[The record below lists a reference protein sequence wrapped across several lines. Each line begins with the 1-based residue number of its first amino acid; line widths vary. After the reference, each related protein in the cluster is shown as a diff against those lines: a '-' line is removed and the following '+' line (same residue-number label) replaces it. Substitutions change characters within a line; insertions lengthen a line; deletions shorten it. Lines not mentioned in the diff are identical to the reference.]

1 MMSEN
6 VICRAKLEAAQHKKG
21 TRIGL
26 ILFVIIAVIGLIFAN
41 VICDGEVEFSYY
53 VTEYNR
59 SGHFFATYAETLTDI
74 CTEDHE
80 YESRFGYVV
89 HYDAGDVIEV
99 EKRDTDWFLF
109 WLSTLVEIGVFLVL
123 LSPKMIA
130 LIGKFISSRCSLTL
144 EEGQIKGQLKA
155 LFGKKSLQLPL
166 DHLDN
171 VMISH
176 GLMDK
181 LRGGKT
187 LLISSNRSL
196 IKFHY
201 VQNADEFARV
211 AMEKIEEV
219 KKKTFHNPAP
229 APTAT
234 PAQPTGNDTMEKLNS
249 LKKMLENGLIT
260 PDEYAEKRKEILG
273 KL

>member
-1 MMSEN
+1 MNNN
-6 VICRAKLEAAQHKKG
+6 VIYRARFQSCFNKYLIW
-21 TRIGL
+21 IGIIFA
-26 ILFVIIAVIGLIFAN
+26 ILFLLGTIPYSTY
-41 VICDGEVEFSYY
+41 DSYY
-53 VTEYNR
+53 KGKYIGTFYHPRVA
-59 SGHFFATYAETLTDI
+59 FFEVDGGCDYAIPAFFYGLLYSLPAII
-74 CTEDHE
+74 CC
-80 YESRFGYVV
+80 
-89 HYDAGDVIEV
+89 
-99 EKRDTDWFLF
+99 
-109 WLSTLVEIGVFLVL
+109 
-123 LSPKMIA
+123 LSPI
-130 LIGKFISSRCSLTL
+130 IYFYFIKFIASRCSLCL
-144 EEGQIKGQLKA
+144 EEGQIKGQLKT

-171 VMISH
+171 VMVSH

-181 LRGGKT
+181 LCGGKT
-187 LLISSNRSL
+187 LLISSNRGL

-229 APTAT
+229 APTAAPT
-234 PAQPTGNDTMEKLNS
+234 QSTGNDTMEKLNS

-260 PDEYAEKRKEILG
+260 QEEFEVKRKELLE